1 MLAVCDVVRLNQMAA
16 AGQGCD
22 VAVKSRA
29 AVQVPASSVRLSRV
43 GALASLAES
52 SERRTVWCGV
62 RDALRRSA
70 LCGGTAALRDGTAVL
85 TYLNTS
91 S

>member
-1 MLAVCDVVRLNQMAA
+1 VLAVCDVVRLNQMAA

-43 GALASLAES
+43 GALVAES
-52 SERRTVWCGV
+52 SERRPYGV
-62 RDALRRSA
+62 ASGT
-70 LCGGTAALRDGTAVL
+70 LCGGTAALRDGTAAL

>member
-43 GALASLAES
+43 GALVAES
-52 SERRTVWCGV
+52 SERR
-62 RDALRRSA
+62 R
-70 LCGGTAALRDGTAVL
+70 
-85 TYLNTS
+85 Y
-91 S
+91 

>member
-43 GALASLAES
+43 GALVAES
-52 SERRTVWCGV
+52 SERRLVWRPG
-62 RDALRRSA
+62 RSA
-70 LCGGTAALRDGTAVL
+70 TLCGGTAALRDGTAAL